1 MPTSLDCK
9 AGQPCRTRC
18 LAGGSR
24 GCTSSALRVAAGT
37 KRVNRN
43 MYGCVRGCS
52 GGWGPG
58 ADGGISSMP
67 LGATPWGRCLRGVHA
82 SCPWSDR
89 KIQRPNCRIPFMAT
103 IAECVTQPAIHHKL
117 KMMPKASSSK
127 VIELTIHAVAP
138 TRPKPRSTGSMLQ
151 GTQDLARK
159 AVGAIYF
166 F

>member
-58 ADGGISSMP
+58 ADGCISSMP
-67 LGATPWGRCLRGVHA
+67 LGATPWGRCLQGLHA

-89 KIQRPNCRIPFMAT
+89 ENQRPNCRIPFMVA
-103 IAECVTQPAIHHKL
+103 IAECVTRPANHHHKL
-117 KMMPKASSSK
+117 EMMPKASCSK
-127 VIELTIHAVAP
+127 VIELTIHG
-138 TRPKPRSTGSMLQ
+138 SMGSMLQ